1 MRRLISL
8 VAAVSLPSLA
18 VAGLP
23 LLASPVAMGAT
34 GPSVSSNVLVD
45 LDHGLAFPQNKQNE
59 PAITRDPLTGV
70 LVAGA
75 NDELSQPAC
84 TGTTTPL
91 ASPCPFEPGAP
102 TSAYYYSTDNG
113 RTWTGGYLP
122 GFDTLSPPRTSGGDP
137 SLAYG
142 PRRCAGG
149 AFSFSCGAVIYYSS
163 LADPVNEFAGE
174 QVTVSRSYDDGRTWA
189 DPVYATATDN
199 KSNFDDHPWV
209 AVDNSPSSAHFGRVY
224 VNWAVFC
231 NSCSGNG
238 NVKLYVAHSDDEGR
252 TWSAP
257 VQVSAVANN
266 TAQGFRETGQMTV
279 SGAGTVEVFWT
290 ENADSKKLPSLQVAA
305 VSTDGGQTFS
315 APVTIAQVH
324 DYPLTGT
331 PFDVVD
337 LFNRVPGMSARVDCF
352 PHPAADP
359 SSARVYVVWCDFS
372 NGHGTVQGAVSADG
386 VHWTLLGTV
395 ASVAGSNAFF
405 PQPAV
410 SPAGTVS
417 VTFDALTQPPPGDPW
432 QTGVQTYDNYYVESP
447 AGGASFTAPIRVS
460 TVSSNPDGSSYNNP
474 EEQFIGDYIGI
485 VDGPRQAYLVWTD
498 SRNAAACPAV
508 DTYRSQIYAGGQPV
522 APNPDHACPTGFGD
536 TDTMTAAVTY

>member
-84 TGTTTPL
+84 TGTSTPL

-199 KSNFDDHPWV
+199 KSNFDDHEWV
-209 AVDNSPSSAHFGRVY
+209 AVDESPSSAHFGRVY

-257 VQVSAVANN
+257 VQVSAANN
-266 TAQGFRETGQMTV
+266 NAAQGFRETGQMTV
-279 SGAGTVEVFWT
+279 SSAGTV
-290 ENADSKKLPSLQVAA
+290 
-305 VSTDGGQTFS
+305 
-315 APVTIAQVH
+315 
-324 DYPLTGT
+324 
-331 PFDVVD
+331 
-337 LFNRVPGMSARVDCF
+337 
-352 PHPAADP
+352 
-359 SSARVYVVWCDFS
+359 
-372 NGHGTVQGAVSADG
+372 
-386 VHWTLLGTV
+386 
-395 ASVAGSNAFF
+395 
-405 PQPAV
+405 
-410 SPAGTVS
+410 
-417 VTFDALTQPPPGDPW
+417 
-432 QTGVQTYDNYYVESP
+432 
-447 AGGASFTAPIRVS
+447 
-460 TVSSNPDGSSYNNP
+460 
-474 EEQFIGDYIGI
+474 
-485 VDGPRQAYLVWTD
+485 
-498 SRNAAACPAV
+498 
-508 DTYRSQIYAGGQPV
+508 
-522 APNPDHACPTGFGD
+522 
-536 TDTMTAAVTY
+536 